1 LRDARTDNEL
11 VMWRAWI
18 QSVACL
24 VIATACGRPDQQAPK
39 ACATDAECG
48 AATVCRVAR
57 CRKACEANLW
67 VGQPVQVSGLQGKRA
82 ATISACDAVVAA
94 PAASSS
100 SAVAAAVSSGPPPPK
115 SPHRLWVRYDSGME
129 EQVEVKR
136 VTAEGVAP
144 AKPGG
149 P

>member
-1 LRDARTDNEL
+1 
-11 VMWRAWI
+11 MWRAWI

-48 AATVCRVAR
+48 TGTVCRVAR
-57 CRKACEANLW
+57 CRKACEANHW

-100 SAVAAAVSSGPPPPK
+100 STLVAAVSSGPPPPR
-115 SPHRLWVRYDSGME
+115 SPRRLWVRYESGME

-136 VTAEGVAP
+136 VTAEGTAP
-144 AKPGG
+144 AKPVG